1 MTDKQLPLTPTA
13 SPRPLQRRESIA
25 RHDSSVFS
33 NLLSL
38 HSFGGAG
45 GGFSFGEREAL
56 DTYHELRTANNFI
69 DFALAYM
76 HDDDYQVARNALWV
90 LTKATDNELS
100 QLHPILADLIDL
112 AMSTDNPSVRRLAMN
127 VIERLRIEKDEIR
140 TDFLDFCLAHAVC
153 VTEYPGIQSLAI
165 KLAYKMCRYYP
176 ELNDE
181 LIRTLEAMEIEYY
194 KPAVRSIRNRILS
207 GKYS

>member
-1 MTDKQLPLTPTA
+1 MADKHITP
-13 SPRPLQRRESIA
+13 
-25 RHDSSVFS
+25 
-33 NLLSL
+33 
-38 HSFGGAG
+38 HSDGYHTGILRDKLKG
-45 GGFSFGEREAL
+45 SYGEREAL
-56 DTYHELRTANNFI
+56 DTYHELQAASFI

-76 HDDDYQVARNALWV
+76 YDADYQVARNALWV
-90 LTKATDNELS
+90 LTKATNDELS
-100 QLHPILADLIDL
+100 KLQPILGNLIDL
-112 AMSTDNPSVRRLAMN
+112 VMSTDNPSVRRLAMN

-140 TDFLDFCLAHAVC
+140 TDFLDFCLAHAVD

-181 LIRTLEAMEIEYY
+181 LVRTLEAMEIEYY
-194 KPAVRSIRNRILS
+194 KPAVKSIRNRILC